1 MSLEDLR
8 NKTLAFAI
16 NQVTNKIAYV
26 TDTAILL
33 RDLNTLKSDWVLN
46 YTDFSSEVFNIQWSC
61 KDALICP
68 IIYLNMWAV
77 VFNKKFL
84 IFIENN
90 ARYSKLFT
98 LDGNYVSL
106 QVLQYSNE
114 IFALKEDRRSFK

>member
-33 RDLNTLKSDWVLN
+33 RDLNTLKIDWLLN

-84 IFIENN
+84 ILIENN

>member
-1 MSLEDLR
+1 
-8 NKTLAFAI
+8 
-16 NQVTNKIAYV
+16 
-26 TDTAILL
+26 
-33 RDLNTLKSDWVLN
+33 
-46 YTDFSSEVFNIQWSC
+46 
-61 KDALICP
+61 
-68 IIYLNMWAV
+68 MWAV